1 MKRISLLLALVLVT
15 SSAIF
20 AQTTTQID
28 FDRLEKQLEKSN
40 SNIEHHRRG
49 ERSKTWLKRAD
60 LMLEIYDAM
69 LLNAST
75 GLNINEFELIIGK
88 PKAKTEEE
96 VDGEKVVKYE
106 MERVNF
112 YFKDNLL
119 DTWEFTNELVEN
131 PLDKAYK
138 SFMKAREL
146 DTRGRAND
154 KIKEGLTTLKYDYI
168 GKASNC
174 YAMQDYNCSYKNFAK
189 AVEIGED
196 PLVNRIDTVV
206 VFYAGLSAQL
216 AGNLE
221 EAISLYEKSL
231 EYDFASEGNVY
242 YNIYEAY
249 VKLEKDDKALT
260 YLEDGFLEY
269 PKNQNILYG
278 LINHYLTRGEEPDV
292 VLEYINKAQETDPDD
307 HTLYFA
313 EGTLHDQLENTEAAE
328 KAYKKAIELNP
339 EFFDALF
346 NLGALYF
353 NNGVS
358 LIEEANKVPAKEVEK
373 YDELVEK
380 SAEEFRASIPYME
393 RAYKVNPEHKGT
405 IETLRNL
412 YFRFRNESDEMQE
425 KLDKINE
432 VWSNME

>member
-1 MKRISLLLALVLVT
+1 MRRISLLLALVLVT

-28 FDRLEKQLEKSN
+28 FDRLEKQVEKSN

-49 ERSKTWLKRAD
+49 ERYRTWLKRAD
-60 LMLEIYDAM
+60 LMLEVYDAM

-88 PKAKTEEE
+88 PNAKSEED

-106 MERVNF
+106 MDRVNF
-112 YFKDNLL
+112 YFRNDLL
-119 DTWEFTNELVEN
+119 ESWEFTNELVEE
-131 PLDKAYK
+131 PLNKAYK
-138 SFMKAREL
+138 SFKKAREL
-146 DTRGRAND
+146 DTRGRAD
-154 KIKEGLTTLKYDYI
+154 DQIKEGLTTLKYNYI

-174 YAMQDYNCSYKNFAK
+174 YARQDYDCSFKNFAK

-196 PLVNRIDTVV
+196 PLVNRMDTVV
-206 VFYAGLSAQL
+206 LFYAGLSAQL
-216 AGNLE
+216 GGKLE
-221 EAISLYEKSL
+221 EAIKYYEKSL

-278 LINHYLTRGEEPDV
+278 LINHYLTRGEDPEV
-292 VLEYINKAQETDPDD
+292 VLEYIKKAQETDPDD

-313 EGTLHDQLENTEAAE
+313 EGTLHDQLENAEAAE

-380 SAEEFRASIPYME
+380 SAEEFKASIPYME
-393 RAYKVNPEHKGT
+393 RAYEVNPEHKGT

-412 YFRFRNESDEMQE
+412 YFRFRNQNEEMQE
-425 KLDKINE
+425 KLDEINE